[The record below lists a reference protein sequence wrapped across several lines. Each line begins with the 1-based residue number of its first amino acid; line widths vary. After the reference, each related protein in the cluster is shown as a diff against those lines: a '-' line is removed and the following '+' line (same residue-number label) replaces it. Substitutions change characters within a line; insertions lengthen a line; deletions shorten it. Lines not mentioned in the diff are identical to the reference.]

1 MRHYSRECPNLP
13 TSSTKENV
21 GPSAQKYFVEK
32 KGKTQVHLIESMNE
46 KQEKVLM
53 GLERSLKIPK
63 K

>member
-1 MRHYSRECPNLP
+1 M
-13 TSSTKENV
+13 